1 MPWNFA
7 ILLCNFLM
15 SLSADSVFETTL
27 DPRGFIVSRV
37 APLAEI
43 DLEQARENT
52 KKVRELSGDQ
62 VYPILV
68 DIRKIRSISKE
79 ARDHFAMRDRKPGV
93 IAIAMLVSSP
103 LSRIIGNFFLG
114 LNHPVV
120 PTRMFTDR
128 DQAER
133 WILNGQ
139 HQEHE

>member
-1 MPWNFA
+1 MNGNPYFRLPKTMNTT
-7 ILLCNFLM
+7 
-15 SLSADSVFETTL
+15 DSIFDTTL
-27 DPRGFIVSRV
+27 DPRGFIISRV

-43 DLEQARENT
+43 GLEHAQANT
-52 KKVRELSGDQ
+52 KTVRQLSGDQ

-93 IAIAMLVSSP
+93 LAIAMLVSSP

-133 WILNGQ
+133 WIVDGNYL
-139 HQEHE
+139 EHD

>member
-1 MPWNFA
+1 
-7 ILLCNFLM
+7 M
-15 SLSADSVFETTL
+15 SNAESIFETTL
-27 DPRGFIVSRV
+27 DPRGFILSRV

-43 DLEQARENT
+43 DLEDARENT
-52 KKVRELSGDQ
+52 RMVREISGDQ

-114 LNHPVV
+114 LNQPAV

-128 DQAER
+128 DMAEQ
-133 WILNGQ
+133 WIVNGAF
-139 HQEHE
+139 EDHE

>member
-1 MPWNFA
+1 
-7 ILLCNFLM
+7 M
-15 SLSADSVFETTL
+15 STAESIFETTL
-27 DPRGFIVSRV
+27 DPRGFILSRV

-43 DLEQARENT
+43 DLEHARENSQT
-52 KKVRELSGDQ
+52 VREISGDQ

-114 LNHPVV
+114 LNQPAV

-128 DQAER
+128 DMAER
-133 WILNGQ
+133 WIVNGNYQ
-139 HQEHE
+139 DHE

>member
-1 MPWNFA
+1 MTA
-7 ILLCNFLM
+7 
-15 SLSADSVFETTL
+15 ADSIFETTL
-27 DPRGFIVSRV
+27 DPRGFIISRV

-43 DLEQARENT
+43 NLEHAKENT
-52 KKVRELSGDQ
+52 KKVRDLSGDV

-68 DIRKIRSISKE
+68 DMRKIRSISKE

-114 LNHPVV
+114 LNQPRV

-128 DQAER
+128 DQAEQ
-133 WILNGQ
+133 WILSGK
-139 HQEHE
+139 HEEHD

>member
-1 MPWNFA
+1 M
-7 ILLCNFLM
+7 
-15 SLSADSVFETTL
+15 FETTL

-43 DLEQARENT
+43 TLEHAKENT
-52 KKVRELSGDQ
+52 AKVRELSGDQ

-79 ARDHFAMRDRKPGV
+79 ARDHFSMRGRKPGV

-128 DQAER
+128 ERAEQ
-133 WILNGQ
+133 WILSGK
-139 HQEHE
+139 HTEHD